1 MELLLVKQVFTFM
14 NNRSFVQ
21 GLERSLVQTEA
32 TEAKATATLYLYEHL
47 KMVSLPE
54 IFSFQLL
61 EKYKF
66 IRKIN
71 FTAVFW
77 KTLIS
82 GVGEV

>member
-1 MELLLVKQVFTFM
+1 M
-14 NNRSFVQ
+14 
-21 GLERSLVQTEA
+21 
-32 TEAKATATLYLYEHL
+32 LYLYEHL

-71 FTAVFW
+71 FTAIFW
-77 KTLIS
+77 KTLVS
-82 GVGEV
+82 GGSEV